1 MNLQEQELKLRRA
14 KDRVKKIRGFYSH
27 VAIFCFVL
35 VIAVIAPLFDF
46 YFCIICFSKDKWLNL
61 LGFGPWLLGLCVHGL
76 LAFGKIGFIK
86 KWEEKKLKQFLEE

>member
-35 VIAVIAPLFDF
+35 VIAVIAPLFAVS
-46 YFCIICFSKDKWLNL
+46 YTHLTLPTICS
-61 LGFGPWLLGLCVHGL
+61 V
-76 LAFGKIGFIK
+76 
-86 KWEEKKLKQFLEE
+86 